1 MKKLV
6 LLLAVVCSVSLFSC
20 GNKAEQNTEATED
33 AAAVVEEGAAVVEET
48 PCCDKA
54 ECPGDSCKNDSTC
67 ANCCAAEVVEGE
79 AVVTE

>member
-6 LLLAVVCSVSLFSC
+6 LLAAVICSVSLFSC
-20 GNKAEQNTEATED
+20 GNKAEQNTEATDE
-33 AAAVVEEGAAVVEET
+33 AAAVVEETAAVVEET

-67 ANCCAAEVVEGE
+67 ATCCEAEAVAVEGVAAE
-79 AVVTE
+79 

>member
-20 GNKAEQNTEATED
+20 GNKAEQAD
-33 AAAVVEEGAAVVEET
+33 AAADDAAVVVEEGAAVVEENA

-54 ECPGDSCKNDSTC
+54 ECPGDSCQNDSTC
-67 ANCCAAEVVEGE
+67 CVAEVVE
-79 AVVTE
+79 AVAAE